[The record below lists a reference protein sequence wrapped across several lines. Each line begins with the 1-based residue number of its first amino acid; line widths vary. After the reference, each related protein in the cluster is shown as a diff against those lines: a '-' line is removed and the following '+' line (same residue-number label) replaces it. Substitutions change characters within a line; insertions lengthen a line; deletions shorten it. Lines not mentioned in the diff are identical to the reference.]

1 MPAPV
6 FIERLM
12 PENKPYT
19 ISDLATEF
27 GITTRTIRFYE
38 EKGLL
43 SPARIGNTRIYQ
55 PSDRVRLKLIL
66 RGKRLGL
73 TLDESLDIIGL
84 YDPAHGN
91 VDQLQKLI
99 TKCRE
104 KRTQLEQQYHD
115 LEVMMLD
122 LSNAEEKYQRAL
134 ADAKPKR
141 KKHAK
146 A

>member
-1 MPAPV
+1 MS
-6 FIERLM
+6 
-12 PENKPYT
+12 ENITYT

-27 GITTRTIRFYE
+27 DITTRTIRFYE

-43 SPARIGNTRIYQ
+43 SPTRLGSTRIYQ
-55 PSDRVRLKLIL
+55 PSDRVKLKLIL

-73 TLDESLDIIGL
+73 TLDESLDIIEL

-104 KRTQLEQQYHD
+104 KSAQLERQYHD

-122 LSNAEEKYQRAL
+122 LRNAEEKYQTAL
-134 ADAKPKR
+134 ADATSS
-141 KKHAK
+141 HQTK
-146 A
+146 ANV

>member
-1 MPAPV
+1 MPD
-6 FIERLM
+6 
-12 PENKPYT
+12 NKTYT

-27 GITTRTIRFYE
+27 DITTRTIRFYE

-43 SPARIGNTRIYQ
+43 APTRLGSTRIFQ
-55 PSDRVRLKLIL
+55 PSDRIKLKLIL

-73 TLDESLDIIGL
+73 TLDESQDIIEL

-104 KRTQLEQQYHD
+104 KRTQLERQYHD

-122 LSNAEEKYQRAL
+122 LRKAEEKYQAAL
-134 ADAKPKR
+134 IGATSG
-141 KKHAK
+141 HQTK
-146 A
+146 ANA

>member
-1 MPAPV
+1 
-6 FIERLM
+6 M
-12 PENKPYT
+12 PEHKTYK

-27 GITTRTIRFYE
+27 DITTRTIRFYE

-43 SPARIGNTRIYQ
+43 SPTRLGSTRIYQ
-55 PSDRVRLKLIL
+55 PSDRVKLKLIL

-104 KRTQLEQQYHD
+104 KRTQLERQYHD

-122 LSNAEEKYQRAL
+122 LRNAEKKYKVAL
-134 ADAKPKR
+134 ADVISSHKTKVNV
-141 KKHAK
+141 
-146 A
+146 

>member
-1 MPAPV
+1 MSK
-6 FIERLM
+6 
-12 PENKPYT
+12 NKTYK

-43 SPARIGNTRIYQ
+43 APKRAGSTRIYQ
-55 PSDRVRLKLIL
+55 SADRVKLKLIL

-91 VDQLQKLI
+91 IDQLHQLI
-99 TKCRE
+99 TKCQE
-104 KRTQLEQQYHD
+104 KRTQLQQQYSD

-122 LSNAEEKYQRAL
+122 LRNAEKKYQTAL
-134 ADAKPKR
+134 AEATSSHQTKIPV
-141 KKHAK
+141 
-146 A
+146 

>member
-1 MPAPV
+1 MSK
-6 FIERLM
+6 
-12 PENKPYT
+12 NKTYK

-43 SPARIGNTRIYQ
+43 APKRAGSTRIYQ
-55 PSDRVRLKLIL
+55 SADRVKLKLIL

-91 VDQLQKLI
+91 IDQLHQLI
-99 TKCRE
+99 TKCQE
-104 KRTQLEQQYHD
+104 KRTQLQQQYSD

-122 LSNAEEKYQRAL
+122 LRNAEKKYQTAL
-134 ADAKPKR
+134 AEAASSHQTKIPV
-141 KKHAK
+141 
-146 A
+146 

>member
-1 MPAPV
+1 
-6 FIERLM
+6 M
-12 PENKPYT
+12 PEHKTYK

-27 GITTRTIRFYE
+27 DITTRTIRFYE

-43 SPARIGNTRIYQ
+43 SPTRHGSTRIYQ
-55 PSDRVRLKLIL
+55 PSDRVKLKLIL

-104 KRTQLEQQYHD
+104 KRTQLERQYQD

-122 LSNAEEKYQRAL
+122 LRNAEKKYKVAL
-134 ADAKPKR
+134 ADVTSSHKT
-141 KKHAK
+141 K
-146 A
+146 ANV

>member
-1 MPAPV
+1 
-6 FIERLM
+6 M
-12 PENKPYT
+12 PENKTYK

-27 GITTRTIRFYE
+27 DITTRTIRFYE

-43 SPARIGNTRIYQ
+43 SPTRLGNTRIFQ
-55 PSDRVRLKLIL
+55 PSDRVKLKLIL

-104 KRTQLEQQYHD
+104 KRAQLERQYHD

-122 LSNAEEKYQRAL
+122 LRNAEEKYQTAL
-134 ADAKPKR
+134 ADATSNHPT
-141 KKHAK
+141 K
-146 A
+146 ATA